1 MTGREYVTLLKKS
14 PHKAHQALFDE
25 YCNYVSVIVC
35 NKLRS
40 CGGREDIE
48 ECVSDIFAAVYFN
61 LNSDS
66 KYSGELKGYIGTVAK
81 HKAIDKFRSLSV
93 KSSRR
98 ADINENDFNKINDGY
113 DLEEETERSELQNI
127 LLDKIEELGE
137 PDSTIII
144 QKFYYNRTSTEI
156 AKMLSMNSAAVRMRC
171 TRALKRLKTELTKV
185 GIDA

>member
-1 MTGREYVTLLKKS
+1 MTGSEYTALLKKS
-14 PHKAHQALFDE
+14 PHKAYRALFDE
-25 YCNYVSVIVC
+25 YCNYVYVIVW

-40 CGGREDIE
+40 CGVREDIE

-61 LNSDS
+61 LNSES
-66 KYSGELKGYIGTVAK
+66 KYSGELKGYIGTIAK

-93 KSSRR
+93 KSSRVVSI
-98 ADINENDFNKINDGY
+98 DEKDFNKINDEFNM
-113 DLEEETERSELQNI
+113 EEETEKSEIQSI

-144 QKFYYNRTSTEI
+144 QKFYFNRTSAEI

-171 TRALKRLKTELTKV
+171 TRALKRLKSELAQF
-185 GIDA
+185 GIGL